1 MQVFFFFLTCGCGMA
16 HYSLPSRSD
25 VESRFPIACGQ
36 KTYAL
41 DEKAN
46 AYMLK
51 QDP

>member
-1 MQVFFFFLTCGCGMA
+1 MA

-41 DEKAN
+41 DEKTKAR
-46 AYMLK
+46 AGPDIDAK